1 MSDLE
6 RVLYRSRATGTTDS
20 LLNLAAI
27 LSESQRGNDRAKL
40 TGVLAAHRDHY
51 VQVLEGSGGDI
62 DRLLRRLET
71 DPRHRD
77 IVIMDRRPVEAR
89 SFGGWAMASARITPE
104 AGSALDRLIESDAAP
119 AEAVVGLL
127 RDALDVS
134 RAPAARPGDQAA

>member
-27 LSESQRGNDRAKL
+27 LSESQRGNDRARL
-40 TGVLAAHRDHY
+40 TGVLAAHRDRY
-51 VQVLEGSGGDI
+51 VQVLEGSKGEI

-77 IVIMDRRPVEAR
+77 IVIMDRRPVAAR
-89 SFGGWAMASARITPE
+89 GFGDWAMASARITPE
-104 AGSALDRLIESDAAP
+104 VGSELDRLIDDSAST
-119 AEAVVGLL
+119 EAVVALL
-127 RDALDVS
+127 KTAVKGS
-134 RAPAARPGDQAA
+134 RPAG

>member
-27 LSESQRGNDRAKL
+27 LSESQRGNDRARL
-40 TGVLAAHRDHY
+40 TGVLAAHRDRY
-51 VQVLEGSGGDI
+51 VQILEGSRGEI

-71 DPRHRD
+71 DPRHKD

-89 SFGGWAMASARITPE
+89 SFGDWAMASARITPE
-104 AGSALDRLIESDAAP
+104 AGPELDRLIADDAGP
-119 AEAVVGLL
+119 AEAVVRLL
-127 RDALDVS
+127 SDAMKGS
-134 RAPAARPGDQAA
+134 RPAA